1 MVVFYVCVN
10 GCIVELYVMVV
21 FYVCV
26 NGCITRYQII
36 VHLLN
41 NIYQYVNG
49 MWGMCLE
56 SISDSNLLKSRFHIH
71 FSRLVKIP
79 NF

>member
-26 NGCITRYQII
+26 NGCIASYQII

-41 NIYQYVNG
+41 NIYQYVN
-49 MWGMCLE
+49 
-56 SISDSNLLKSRFHIH
+56 DSPILA
-71 FSRLVKIP
+71 
-79 NF
+79 